1 MNATIVLQYILNN
14 KLLIRIYNKNIDLRY
29 SMSILIREAV
39 SKDMSKVLELI
50 KELAVFEEEP
60 DAVILTE
67 KQLINDGF
75 SSSPKFKCYVAE
87 LNQKI
92 VGMALLY
99 PRYST
104 WKGPTIHLEDLIVTK
119 SVRGKGI
126 GFKLFSKVIH
136 YAFQLNVKRV
146 EWAVLEWN
154 KNALD
159 FYKKNG
165 AQVLDDWKVAQM
177 DLNAIKKF
185 VRNENF

>member
-50 KELAVFEEEP
+50 KELAIFEEEP

-99 PRYST
+99 P
-104 WKGPTIHLEDLIVTK
+104 
-119 SVRGKGI
+119 
-126 GFKLFSKVIH
+126 
-136 YAFQLNVKRV
+136 
-146 EWAVLEWN
+146 
-154 KNALD
+154 
-159 FYKKNG
+159 
-165 AQVLDDWKVAQM
+165 
-177 DLNAIKKF
+177 
-185 VRNENF
+185 

>member
-1 MNATIVLQYILNN
+1 MLCSRT
-14 KLLIRIYNKNIDLRY
+14 K
-29 SMSILIREAV
+29 S
-39 SKDMSKVLELI
+39 
-50 KELAVFEEEP
+50 
-60 DAVILTE
+60 
-67 KQLINDGF
+67 
-75 SSSPKFKCYVAE
+75 
-87 LNQKI
+87 KI

-185 VRNENF
+185 ASNENF

>member
-1 MNATIVLQYILNN
+1 M
-14 KLLIRIYNKNIDLRY
+14 IYNKNIDLHC
-29 SMSILIREAV
+29 SMNIIIREAL

-50 KELAVFEEEP
+50 KELAIFEKEP
-60 DAVILTE
+60 NAVIITV

-75 SSSPKFKCYVAE
+75 SSSPKFKCFVAE

-92 VGMALLY
+92 VGMALFY

-104 WKGPTIHLEDLIVTK
+104 WKGPTIHLEDLIVSK

-126 GFKLFSKVIH
+126 GFKLFSRVIH

-154 KNALD
+154 ENAIN
-159 FYKKNG
+159 FYKRNG
-165 AQVLDDWKVAQM
+165 AKVLHDWRVAQM

-185 VRNENF
+185 VGNENF

>member
-1 MNATIVLQYILNN
+1 MNII
-14 KLLIRIYNKNIDLRY
+14 
-29 SMSILIREAV
+29 IREAI

-50 KELAVFEEEP
+50 KELAIFEKEP
-60 DAVILTE
+60 NAVIITV

-75 SSSPKFKCYVAE
+75 SSSPKFKCFVAE

-92 VGMALLY
+92 VGMALFY

-104 WKGPTIHLEDLIVTK
+104 WKGPTIHLEDLIVSK

-126 GFKLFSKVIH
+126 GFKLFSRVIH

-154 KNALD
+154 ENAIN
-159 FYKKNG
+159 FYKRNG
-165 AQVLDDWKVAQM
+165 AKVLQDWRVAQM

-185 VRNENF
+185 VGNENF

>member
-1 MNATIVLQYILNN
+1 MNII
-14 KLLIRIYNKNIDLRY
+14 
-29 SMSILIREAV
+29 IREAI

-50 KELAVFEEEP
+50 KELAIFEKEP
-60 DAVILTE
+60 NAVIITV

-75 SSSPKFKCYVAE
+75 SSSPKFKCFVAE

-92 VGMALLY
+92 VGMALFY

-104 WKGPTIHLEDLIVTK
+104 WKGPTIHLEDLIVSK

-126 GFKLFSKVIH
+126 GLKLFSRVIH

-154 KNALD
+154 ENAIN
-159 FYKKNG
+159 FYKRNG
-165 AQVLDDWKVAQM
+165 AKVLHDWRVAQM

-185 VRNENF
+185 VGNENF

>member
-1 MNATIVLQYILNN
+1 M
-14 KLLIRIYNKNIDLRY
+14 IYNKNIDLLY
-29 SMSILIREAV
+29 SMNIIIREAI

-50 KELAVFEEEP
+50 KELAIFEKEP
-60 DAVILTE
+60 NAVIITV

-75 SSSPKFKCYVAE
+75 SSSPKFKCFVAE

-92 VGMALLY
+92 VGMALFY

-126 GFKLFSKVIH
+126 GLKLFSQVIH

-154 KNALD
+154 ENAIN
-159 FYKKNG
+159 FYKRNG
-165 AQVLDDWKVAQM
+165 AKVLQDWRVAQM

-185 VRNENF
+185 VGNENF

>member
-1 MNATIVLQYILNN
+1 M
-14 KLLIRIYNKNIDLRY
+14 IYNKNIDLRC
-29 SMSILIREAV
+29 SMNIIIREAI

-50 KELAVFEEEP
+50 KELAVFEKEP
-60 DAVILTE
+60 NAVIITV
-67 KQLINDGF
+67 KQLISDGF
-75 SSSPKFKCYVAE
+75 SSSPKFKCFVAE

-92 VGMALLY
+92 VGMALFY

-104 WKGPTIHLEDLIVTK
+104 WKGPTIHLEDLIVSK

-126 GFKLFSKVIH
+126 GFKLFSRVIH

-154 KNALD
+154 ENAIN
-159 FYKKNG
+159 FYKRNG
-165 AQVLDDWKVAQM
+165 AQVLQDWRVAQM

>member
-1 MNATIVLQYILNN
+1 M
-14 KLLIRIYNKNIDLRY
+14 IYNKNIDLLY
-29 SMSILIREAV
+29 YMNIIIREAI
-39 SKDMSKVLELI
+39 SKDMSKVLKLI
-50 KELAVFEEEP
+50 KELAIFEKEP
-60 DAVILTE
+60 DAVIITE

-75 SSSPKFKCYVAE
+75 SSSPKFKCLVAE

-92 VGMALLY
+92 LGMALFY

-119 SVRGKGI
+119 SARGKGI
-126 GFKLFSKVIH
+126 GFKLFSEVIH
-136 YAFQLNVKRV
+136 YAFKLNVKRV

-154 KNALD
+154 KTALD
-159 FYKKNG
+159 FYEKNG
-165 AQVLDDWKVAQM
+165 AQVLDDWRVAQM

>member
-1 MNATIVLQYILNN
+1 M
-14 KLLIRIYNKNIDLRY
+14 IYNKNIDLLY
-29 SMSILIREAV
+29 SMNIIIREAI

-50 KELAVFEEEP
+50 KELAIFEEEP
-60 DAVILTE
+60 DAVIVTE

-75 SSSPKFKCYVAE
+75 SSSPKFKCFVAE

-92 VGMALLY
+92 VGMALFY

-104 WKGPTIHLEDLIVTK
+104 WKGPTIHLEDLIVSK

-126 GFKLFSKVIH
+126 GLKLFSRVIH

-154 KNALD
+154 ENAIN
-159 FYKKNG
+159 FYKRNG
-165 AQVLDDWKVAQM
+165 AKVLQDWRVAQM

-185 VRNENF
+185 VGNENF

>member
-1 MNATIVLQYILNN
+1 M
-14 KLLIRIYNKNIDLRY
+14 IYNKNIDLRY
-29 SMSILIREAV
+29 SMNIIIREAI

-50 KELAVFEEEP
+50 KELAIFEKEP
-60 DAVILTE
+60 NAVIITV
-67 KQLINDGF
+67 KQLISDGF
-75 SSSPKFKCYVAE
+75 SSSPKFKCFVAE

-104 WKGPTIHLEDLIVTK
+104 WKGATIHLEDLIVTK
-119 SVRGKGI
+119 NVRGKGI

-165 AQVLDDWKVAQM
+165 AQVLDDWRVAQM

>member
-1 MNATIVLQYILNN
+1 MNII
-14 KLLIRIYNKNIDLRY
+14 
-29 SMSILIREAV
+29 IREAI

-50 KELAVFEEEP
+50 KELAIFEKEP
-60 DAVILTE
+60 NAVIITV

-75 SSSPKFKCYVAE
+75 SSSPKFKCFVAE

-92 VGMALLY
+92 VGMALFY

-104 WKGPTIHLEDLIVTK
+104 WKGPTIHLEDLIVSK

-126 GFKLFSKVIH
+126 GFKLFSRVIH

-154 KNALD
+154 ENAIN
-159 FYKKNG
+159 FYKRNG
-165 AQVLDDWKVAQM
+165 AQVLQDWRVAQM